1 MFILSIC
8 LFYIKT
14 LIICKRRIRCGFYTL
29 IFVETNNLV
38 MFIFNNHKHVSRIC
52 FLYLLGKNVDKCQEV
67 VILMEIYGTFCNLL
81 CKLSRKKSQELIE
94 FYPFTLYV
102 SYLT

>member
-52 FLYLLGKNVDKCQEV
+52 FLYLLGKNVYHAFLDFS
-67 VILMEIYGTFCNLL
+67 YYYRSL
-81 CKLSRKKSQELIE
+81 CE
-94 FYPFTLYV
+94 
-102 SYLT
+102 